1 MANITGGAAVART
14 LKNAGVEAVFGVHG
28 AHIDTIFQALH
39 DLGQPVIDTRHE
51 VAGGHAAEG
60 YARTSRSLGVALL
73 TAGGGF
79 TNGLTSIANAWLDRT
94 PVLYIAGSGPMRDD
108 ETNTLQAGIDQVAM
122 ATPVTKW
129 AHRVLSAEHLP
140 RLISQAIRI
149 ATSAPF
155 GPVLLDIPWDVLT
168 CEIDEDILK
177 TAGPLSALPPSRPAP
192 SEVADVLD
200 LLDRAQRPVII
211 VGSEASR
218 SDTRGALRAFATK
231 TGIPV
236 FSDYEGLN
244 LLSHLPPDLHGGLIQ
259 GLFGLDRKG
268 QQPDC
273 VLMLGLRF
281 GLSTVHG
288 SGQLIPHSADI
299 IQVDPDAREL
309 GRLQHVNLPIRTDV
323 AGMLEALAEA
333 TATRDG
339 IARTVWQNVVRKHL
353 EDRACAVAAAA
364 MPAETLHPFTAA
376 KLVAE
381 HVGPDVAVVADGALT
396 YHWLSEAISAARP
409 GAFLCHGY
417 FGSMGVGFGVAV
429 GSQVAAGKTGG
440 RTVLVTGDGAVGFSL
455 AEFDTL
461 VRHGLPT
468 IVIVM
473 NNRAWGATLH
483 FQQLVVGADRVTN
496 TRLENGS
503 YSAVAAALGADHY
516 EADSAETLA
525 QALRTAFQAKRPACI
540 DVRVAL
546 DPIPPEENILM
557 GKPPFPVEDTVD

>member
-1 MANITGGAAVART
+1 MVKITGGAAIARA
-14 LKNAGVEAVFGVHG
+14 LKNAGVETVFGVHG

-39 DLGQPVIDTRHE
+39 DLGHPVVDTRHE

-60 YARTSRSLGVALL
+60 YARASRSLGVALL

-122 ATPVTKW
+122 AAPVTKW

-140 RLISQAIRI
+140 RLVSQAIRI
-149 ATSAPF
+149 ATSAPS
-155 GPVLLDIPWDVLT
+155 GPVLLDVPWDVLT
-168 CEIDEDILK
+168 SEVDEKILD
-177 TAGPLSALPPSRPAP
+177 TADPLLTLLPSRPAP
-192 SEVADVLD
+192 SEVAE
-200 LLDRAQRPVII
+200 LLCRLARAKRPVII

-218 SDTRGALRAFATK
+218 SDTRGALKAFATK

-244 LLSHLPPDLHGGLIQ
+244 LLSDLRPELHGGLVQ
-259 GLFGLDRKG
+259 GLFGLDRAG
-268 QQPDC
+268 QEPDC

-281 GLSTVHG
+281 GLATVHG
-288 SGQLIPHSADI
+288 SGQLIPHGANI

-309 GRLQHVNLPIRTDV
+309 GRLQRVDLPIRTDV

-333 TATRDG
+333 TATYEVE
-339 IARTVWQNVVRKHL
+339 ARGAWQDVVREHV
-353 EDRACAVAAAA
+353 EQRARAVELAAT
-364 MPAETLHPFTAA
+364 PSQTLHPFIAA
-376 KLVAE
+376 KMVAE
-381 HVGPDVAVVADGALT
+381 YVDSDVAVVADGALT
-396 YHWLSEAISAARP
+396 YHWLSEAISATRP
-409 GAFLCHGY
+409 GVFLCHGY

-429 GSQVAAGKTGG
+429 GCQVAMGKRGG

-461 VRHGLPT
+461 VRHDLPV

-483 FQQLVVGADRVTN
+483 FQQLVVGANRVTN

-516 EADSAETLA
+516 DADSAETFER
-525 QALRTAFQAKRPACI
+525 ALKSAFEGNRPACI
-540 DVRVAL
+540 DVRIAL
-546 DPIPPEENILM
+546 DPIPPEENILL
-557 GKPPFPVEDTVD
+557 GNPPFPAEGAND